1 MKFVVTLVTALFY
14 SMLAAGSTPNDGLE
28 MAVPESVGFSSERL
42 QKITDFAQG
51 QVARGEHAGVVT
63 MVARHGKIVH
73 FEAAGRYGV
82 DDDRPMTTDAL
93 FRIFSMTKPI
103 TSVALMMLWPWL

>member
-1 MKFVVTLVTALFY
+1 MQFVVTLVTALFY

-51 QVARGEHAGVVT
+51 QVARGEHAGGSN
-63 MVARHGKIVH
+63 HGG
-73 FEAAGRYGV
+73 A
-82 DDDRPMTTDAL
+82 
-93 FRIFSMTKPI
+93 
-103 TSVALMMLWPWL
+103 PWENRSL